1 MKRLIMATLL
11 IMLSAA
17 ITALAGSAGDCSCRA
32 KDVVAYEGQVVCLST
47 PNGKRLAVCE
57 KVLNNTSWKF
67 LSEECPA
74 DKFTQRPFN
83 LIQPKAVKSFGF
95 PLQSD
100 TSLPSVPRGQQ
111 VAHPTKDR
119 V

>member
-1 MKRLIMATLL
+1 MATLF
-11 IMLSAA
+11 ITLSVA
-17 ITALAGSAGDCSCRA
+17 ITTLAAGGAGDCSCRA

-74 DKFTQRPFN
+74 DKFTHQPFN
-83 LIQPKAVKSFGF
+83 FIQPKASQHSLFGSISDSFKKS
-95 PLQSD
+95 
-100 TSLPSVPRGQQ
+100 
-111 VAHPTKDR
+111 AN
-119 V
+119 